1 MSWNST
7 GKGITTILN
16 GGFRSDVATTP
27 YPIPMHVR
35 KLSTKKGMMVPD
47 ALAASGVS
55 HQFHTEQIQLA
66 CQSYKLGGSTLRRA
80 QHRVRYMLSSLLEV
94 SAFWGERDDH
104 VTVIICGSNAS
115 DEFGSFHSLQ

>member
-16 GGFRSDVATTP
+16 GGFRLDVATTP
-27 YPIPMHVR
+27 YPVPMYLR

-80 QHRVRYMLSSLLEV
+80 HASMMYRSRFNSKQVIASGCLAHACHRPAN
-94 SAFWGERDDH
+94 AFGQPPTPPE
-104 VTVIICGSNAS
+104 
-115 DEFGSFHSLQ
+115 L

>member
-16 GGFRSDVATTP
+16 GGFRLDVATTP

-66 CQSYKLGGSTLRRA
+66 CQSYKLGGSTPRRA
-80 QHRVRYMLSSLLEV
+80 TPRVRYILSSLLQG
-94 SAFWGERDDH
+94 SAFCGERPIY
-104 VTVIICGSNAS
+104 V
-115 DEFGSFHSLQ
+115 L